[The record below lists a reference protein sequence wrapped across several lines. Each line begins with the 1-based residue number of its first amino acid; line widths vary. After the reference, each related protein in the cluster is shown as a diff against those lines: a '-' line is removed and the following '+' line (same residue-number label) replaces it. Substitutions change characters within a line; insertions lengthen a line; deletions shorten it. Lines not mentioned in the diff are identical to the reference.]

1 MKRHPM
7 TPIAPV
13 QSLQMGLIA
22 SLLIL
27 SISACAPSKP
37 SGSASPSP
45 EVSTPPP
52 SLSPSPTASPKPTVK
67 PSGKEG
73 ASQSTGPT
81 DTGTSDREPEGTGDT
96 GNSGASSSAE
106 VEAPVVPKV
115 KAIEADVP
123 AAKPI
128 PRQAD
133 PAPRET
139 EPEPRMAPIP
149 RAEDPAP
156 PAMAPKGSTSGA
168 QEGPDPEP
176 PAPNP

>member
-1 MKRHPM
+1 M

-37 SGSASPSP
+37 PESASPSP

-52 SLSPSPTASPKPTVK
+52 SIAPSPTASPKPSVK

-73 ASQSTGPT
+73 ASQSTGPA
-81 DTGTSDREPEGTGDT
+81 DTGTIDREPESAGETS
-96 GNSGASSSAE
+96 NSEGGSSSAE

-139 EPEPRMAPIP
+139 EPEPRVAPAP
-149 RAEDPAP
+149 RTEDPAP
-156 PAMAPKGSTSGA
+156 PVMAPKGSSSGA